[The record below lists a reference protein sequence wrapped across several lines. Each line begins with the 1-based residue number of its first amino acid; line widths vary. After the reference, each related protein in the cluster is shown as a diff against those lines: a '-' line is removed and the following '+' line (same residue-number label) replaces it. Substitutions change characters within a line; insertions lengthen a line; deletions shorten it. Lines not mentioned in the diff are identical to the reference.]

1 MKKQSKNRSV
11 KESDFIERHPRFP
24 LVISII
30 ALLVAI
36 IKPILE
42 KMI

>member
-1 MKKQSKNRSV
+1 MKKQNENRSV
-11 KESDFIERHPRFP
+11 KESDFIERHPRFL

-30 ALLVAI
+30 TLLVAI